1 MIPSG
6 DGWATAFWASLA
18 LVAYA
23 YAGYPL
29 LVAMLARTRGTA
41 PRATDA
47 PWPELTVVIAARD
60 EGPRIAE
67 RVADVLAQDYPPDR
81 LRVCVASDGSGDDT
95 ASRAAASG
103 DPRVQVLA
111 LVPGRGKAAALDAA
125 VARCATPLLA
135 FTDARQR
142 YAPGA
147 LRALVAPFADPGV
160 GAVSGEL
167 RIDGGGGLYWRIETR
182 LRADEARL
190 GWLHG
195 VSGAH
200 HAMRRALYVPMP
212 PGTLLDD
219 MWLPL
224 HVRFTGARVWM
235 ARDAVAHD
243 RASRDGREE
252 FARKRRTLAGNWQLL
267 ARCPRLL
274 HPVRNPVF
282 FAWVSHK
289 LLRLLAPWALLLAL
303 LAAAVARD
311 PGYRVA
317 LAAQLA
323 AYALALLALLAP
335 RQATRLPLAS
345 AAGAFLLLNLAA
357 LVALPTALFA
367 DHARLWRRH

>member
-1 MIPSG
+1 MTAAADAWVP
-6 DGWATAFWASLA
+6 AFWAALA

-29 LVAMLARTRGTA
+29 LVAVLARTRGTA
-41 PRATDA
+41 PRAPDA
-47 PWPELTVVIAARD
+47 PLPELTVVIAARD
-60 EGPRIAE
+60 EGPRIAG
-67 RVADVLAQDYPPDR
+67 RVADVLAQDYPPAR
-81 LRVCVASDGSGDDT
+81 LRVCVVSDGSGDDT
-95 ASRAAASG
+95 AARAAASG
-103 DPRVQVLA
+103 DPRVQVLS
-111 LVPGRGKAAALDAA
+111 LPVGRGKAAALDAA

-147 LRALVAPFADPGV
+147 LRALVAPFSDPAV

-167 RIDGGGGLYWRIETR
+167 RIDGGSGLYWRIETR

-212 PGTLLDD
+212 EGTILDD

-224 HVRFTGARVWM
+224 HVRFSGARVWM

-243 RASRDGREE
+243 RASGGGEE

-274 HPVRNPVF
+274 HPRRNPVF

-289 LLRLLAPWALLLAL
+289 LLRLLVPWALLLAL
-303 LAAAVARD
+303 LASAMAPA
-311 PGYRVA
+311 PGYRMA

-335 RQATRLPLAS
+335 RQATRLPLAP

-357 LVALPTALFA
+357 LASLPTALFA

>member
-1 MIPSG
+1 MTPAG
-6 DGWATAFWASLA
+6 DGWAAAFWASLT

-29 LVAMLARTRGTA
+29 LVAVLARTRGTA
-41 PRATDA
+41 PRTVGA
-47 PWPELTVVIAARD
+47 PLPDLTVVIAARD
-60 EGPRIAE
+60 EGPRIVG
-67 RVADVLAQDYPPDR
+67 RVADVLAQDYPPER
-81 LRVCVASDGSGDDT
+81 LRVCVVSDGSGDDT
-95 ASRAAASG
+95 AARAAASG

-111 LVPGRGKAAALDAA
+111 LPVGRGKAAALDAA

-147 LRALVAPFADPGV
+147 LCALVAPFADPTV

-167 RIDGGGGLYWRIETR
+167 RIDGDGGGLYWRIETR

-212 PGTLLDD
+212 VGTILDD

-224 HVRFTGARVWM
+224 HVRFGGARVWM

-243 RASRDGREE
+243 RSSRGAEE

-274 HPVRNPVF
+274 HPARNPVC

-303 LAAAVARD
+303 LASALAGD
-311 PGYRVA
+311 PAYRVA

-323 AYALALLALLAP
+323 GYALALLALLAP
-335 RQATRLPLAS
+335 RLATRLPLLP

-357 LVALPTALFA
+357 LVSLPTALFA